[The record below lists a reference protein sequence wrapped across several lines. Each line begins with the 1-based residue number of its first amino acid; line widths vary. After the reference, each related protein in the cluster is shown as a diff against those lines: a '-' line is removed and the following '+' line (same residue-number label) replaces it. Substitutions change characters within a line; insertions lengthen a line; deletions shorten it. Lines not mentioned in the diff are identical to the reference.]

1 MSDGF
6 FIPKEFKGYP
16 VQQGFSGISHN
27 IYRSANSL
35 LDLAQ
40 QEGRTISFHVLSA
53 VVLFTTTLE
62 SYFNETLTVNLL
74 AEKYNDRTLVESLR
88 RGSNLRFH
96 EKIRRVFLIYDR
108 NQAGIDTNGD
118 TYRDIVALGNLRNR
132 IVHYNPDWENMYKYP
147 KELQHIL
154 KRTKIDLLRS
164 GLITNFSNIIVGQ
177 WAKSTVKSTLTEFS
191 LITGAHNPF
200 TNDPNFKSTRWE
212 D

>member
-1 MSDGF
+1 MAQFNYMSDGF

-53 VVLFTTTLE
+53 VVLFTATLE

-108 NQAGIDTNGD
+108 NQAG
-118 TYRDIVALGNLRNR
+118 
-132 IVHYNPDWENMYKYP
+132 
-147 KELQHIL
+147 
-154 KRTKIDLLRS
+154 
-164 GLITNFSNIIVGQ
+164 
-177 WAKSTVKSTLTEFS
+177 
-191 LITGAHNPF
+191 
-200 TNDPNFKSTRWE
+200 
-212 D
+212 

>member
-1 MSDGF
+1 MNNGF
-6 FIPKEFKGYP
+6 FMPKEFKGYP
-16 VQQGFSGISHN
+16 VQKGFSGISHN

-35 LDLAQ
+35 LSLAQ

-53 VVLFTTTLE
+53 VVLFTATLE

-74 AEKYNDRTLVESLR
+74 VEKYDDRTLLESLR

-96 EKIRRVFLIYDR
+96 EKIRRVFLIYDPKHE
-108 NQAGIDTNGD
+108 GIDTNGHK
-118 TYRDIVALGNLRNR
+118 YLEIVALGNLRNR

-154 KRTKIDLLRS
+154 KRTKIDLLRT
-164 GLITNFSNIIVGQ
+164 GWITNFSNIIVGQ
-177 WAKSTVKSTLTEFS
+177 WAKNTVKSTLTEFS

-200 TNDPNFKSTRWE
+200 TIDPNFKSTRWE